1 LKTDSRRILVGVL
14 LALALFATLASA
26 AESRAPL
33 QADQKP
39 LHVTY
44 FFLPG

>member
-1 LKTDSRRILVGVL
+1 MKTVSSRVL
-14 LALALFATLASA
+14 LSVLVVFATVATLSRA
-26 AESRAPL
+26 AEPRAPL
-33 QADQKP
+33 KPDQKP

>member
-1 LKTDSRRILVGVL
+1 MKTVSNRISLGVL
-14 LALALFATLASA
+14 AAFALVATLSRAT
-26 AESRAPL
+26 ESRAPL
-33 QADQKP
+33 QQDQKP

>member
-1 LKTDSRRILVGVL
+1 VKIAPTRVL
-14 LALALFATLASA
+14 AIVLSALALFSTVARA

-33 QADQKP
+33 KADQKP